1 MYGKNRQ
8 LDEPICVG
16 DPQEDATIEGIVCAY
31 PSQHSTAGP
40 AADPGGLTFASVLRC
55 FIRRSPTTAP
65 QAWPSRRK
73 LRSSTRVP
81 QGADKYAYTQQQRR
95 GNHWRPSS
103 AALQRRISS
112 PLSVTQLVKLTRR
125 LQSLR
130 GGGRHDQRTRRFP
143 DETHLIV
150 ANDPLARKFG
160 IAYIAAAASETSS
173 LRPSLTKVP
182 ERPRWARSIP
192 TPLTP

>member
-1 MYGKNRQ
+1 MNGSAKRQ
-8 LDEPICVG
+8 C
-16 DPQEDATIEGIVCAY
+16 
-31 PSQHSTAGP
+31 PS
-40 AADPGGLTFASVLRC
+40 RN
-55 FIRRSPTTAP
+55 RSPCWHSLRVSKASTEHTDISSWARLMFADFMLNSGRREKVSFLGVASDPTRPPYP
-65 QAWPSRRK
+65 QLLS
-73 LRSSTRVP
+73 LR
-81 QGADKYAYTQQQRR
+81 G
-95 GNHWRPSS
+95 PSS

-125 LQSLR
+125 LRSLR

-143 DETHLIV
+143 GEALVIV
-150 ANDPLARKFG
+150 ANDPLAGKFD

-173 LRPSLTKVP
+173 LRPSLTRVP

>member
-8 LDEPICVG
+8 LEEPICVG

-40 AADPGGLTFASVLRC
+40 APDPGGLRFTSVLRC
-55 FIRRSPTTAP
+55 FFRRSHNTAP

-130 GGGRHDQRTRRFP
+130 GGGRHDQRTRKFP
-143 DETHLIV
+143 GEALVIV
-150 ANDPLARKFG
+150 ANDPLAGKLD
-160 IAYIAAAASETSS
+160 IAYIATAASETSS
-173 LRPSLTKVP
+173 LKPSLTRAQRNHAGHEASP
-182 ERPRWARSIP
+182 HP
-192 TPLTP
+192 